1 MENPF
6 LKRARESQKT
16 SAGYKHSRKQ
26 ERKLANKLG
35 GRTTLASGALREKG
49 DVRVKG
55 KKRIECKCTQH
66 KSFSITLEMVEKIKA
81 AALLNDETPYIQ
93 VDFITKEGKL
103 LEQVAVVPMFYLD
116 NAD

>member
-6 LKRARESQKT
+6 LKRAREAAKT

-26 ERKLANKLG
+26 EKTLAKKLG
-35 GRTTLASGALREKG
+35 GRTTLASGSLREKG

-55 KKRIECKCTQH
+55 VKRIECKCTQH
-66 KSFSITLEMVEKIKA
+66 KSFSVTLEMVEKIKA
-81 AALLNDETPYIQ
+81 AAMCNDETPFIQ
-93 VDFITKEGKL
+93 IDFINKDGGI

-116 NAD
+116 NDK

>member
-1 MENPF
+1 MNPF
-6 LKRARESQKT
+6 LKRAEEAKKT

-26 ERKLANKLG
+26 ERKLATKLG

-93 VDFITKEGKL
+93 VDFINKEGKL